1 MKTHRQMLKLA
12 AVAAV
17 SLTMVAQASPSMAS
31 EKGRNT
37 LLGAGAGAAGG
48 ALLTH
53 GSVGGTL
60 AGAAVGGLIG
70 NSTGH
75 HHHHRRYDRH
85 GH

>member
-1 MKTHRQMLKLA
+1 MKTQLNALRLA

-17 SLTMVAQASPSMAS
+17 SLTMIAQSSPSRAS

-75 HHHHRRYDRH
+75 HHHRSYRRHY
-85 GH
+85 

>member
-1 MKTHRQMLKLA
+1 MKTQMNALRLA

-17 SLTMVAQASPSMAS
+17 SLTMIAQSSPSMAS

-53 GSVGGTL
+53 GSIGGTL

-75 HHHHRRYDRH
+75 HHHHSYRRHY
-85 GH
+85 

>member
-1 MKTHRQMLKLA
+1 MTSQMNILKLA

-53 GSVGGTL
+53 GSMGGTL

-75 HHHHRRYDRH
+75 HHRNYRRHR
-85 GH
+85 